1 MMSDTPTAPVRSPN
15 IFVRIFRNASFLI
28 SGKFGAGVLGVVYLA
43 IAARA
48 LGTTD
53 FGVLVVVQAYAMT
66 IAALARFQ
74 SWQAVIHFG
83 SNCLE
88 RNDEDGFRKL
98 VVFTTAI
105 DLLSAVFAVA
115 IALAAAPFMAKLM
128 GWPEEAMRV
137 VYVYCFVIPFLFAA
151 TPTGILRLFDRYK
164 TLGAQ
169 LLVMPL
175 MRVGGALIVW
185 AAGGG
190 LIGFLIVWMASG
202 FADGLSLWTLG
213 ARALAR
219 EKNLKEWRI
228 DWRGALK
235 GRRGWWPFVIK
246 SNLSGTAD
254 LANMDLP
261 VLIVGAMLGPAPA
274 GLVKLAVNVTN
285 WLAKPAALIDQSVLP
300 ELSRLAAR
308 DKIFEMRSV
317 ALRSGAITGLASSPI
332 VLLLVFFSAPIVVL
346 IAGEDFRAAA
356 GVTSLIAG
364 AMMVKLFGSALEPG
378 LLALG
383 RAGRVLTAQA
393 LSSVTHIV
401 ALWLLL
407 PAFGVEGAGW
417 ARVAAMAALVGAL
430 ALQLTV
436 VTRTSQPRRP
446 KS

>member
-1 MMSDTPTAPVRSPN
+1 MSDTPSAPVRSQN
-15 IFVRIFRNASFLI
+15 IFVRIFRNASFLM
-28 SGKFGAGVLGVVYLA
+28 SGKFGAGVLGLVYLA

-83 SNCLE
+83 SKFLE
-88 RNDEDGFRKL
+88 GRDDSGFQKL
-98 VVFTTAI
+98 IVFTTAI
-105 DLLSAVFAVA
+105 DVISAAFAVA
-115 IALAAAPFMAKLM
+115 VALVAAPFMGRLM
-128 GWPEEAMRV
+128 GWPEEAMQA

-151 TPTGILRLFDRYK
+151 TPTGVLRLFDRYK

-175 MRVGGALIVW
+175 TRVAGALIVW

-202 FADGLSLWTLG
+202 FLDGMSLWMLG

-219 EKNLKEWRI
+219 KKNLKSWRV
-228 DWRGALK
+228 DWRNALR
-235 GRRGWWPFVIK
+235 GERGWWPFVIK

-274 GLVKLAVNVTN
+274 GLVKLAINVTN
-285 WLAKPAALIDQSVLP
+285 WLSKPALLIDQSVMP
-300 ELSRLAAR
+300 ELSRLAVQG
-308 DKIFEMRSV
+308 KIAEMRSV
-317 ALRSGAITGLASSPI
+317 ALKSGFFTGLASSPI
-332 VLLLVFFSAPIVVL
+332 VFILIFFSAPIVVL
-346 IAGEDFRAAA
+346 IAGEEFRAAA
-356 GVTSLIAG
+356 GVTAIIAG
-364 AMMVKLFGSALEPG
+364 ALMIKLFGSALEPG
-378 LLALG
+378 LLSLG

-393 LSSVTHIV
+393 LSSLVHV
-401 ALWLLL
+401 ASLWLLL
-407 PAFGVEGAGW
+407 PVFGVEGAGW
-417 ARVAAMAALVGAL
+417 ARMAAMAALVGTL
-430 ALQLTV
+430 ALQLAII
-436 VTRTSQPRRP
+436 TRGGSP
-446 KS
+446 KAVKH